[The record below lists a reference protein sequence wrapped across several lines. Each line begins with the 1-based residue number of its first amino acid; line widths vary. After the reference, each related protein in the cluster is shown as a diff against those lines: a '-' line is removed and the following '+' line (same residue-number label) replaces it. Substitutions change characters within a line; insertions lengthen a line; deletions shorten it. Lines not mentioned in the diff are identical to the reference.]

1 GAEGIEFQQVT
12 LTPNGIRQIAAG
24 TMGEKS
30 DDTLALGG
38 KRDMAVVYEDGV
50 GGAED
55 LLRKDE
61 GAGRSGKPGFGAE
74 RMEKLEA
81 DGFAAL
87 PLGGIDVEVRSDDG
101 MDEAVSVDDPERKDG
116 ELGVRADQV
125 FAKQRSE
132 PRHHL
137 QRVLRGFA
145 GKGRLR
151 RIVVREFAGEFNIH
165 ITEADVSAAQEQS
178 VDFVA
183 GTAAKPRLGAK
194 VFFIVP
200 LVRGGVGRFFVVH
213 MGAERRRLEFGE

>member
-1 GAEGIEFQQVT
+1 
-12 LTPNGIRQIAAG
+12 
-24 TMGEKS
+24 MGEKS

-38 KRDMAVVYEDGV
+38 KRDVAVIYEDGV

-61 GAGRSGKPGFGAE
+61 GAGRSGEPGFGAE
-74 RMEKLEA
+74 RMEKLKA

-125 FAKQRSE
+125 FTKQRSE

-178 VDFVA
+178 LDFVA
-183 GTAAKPRLGAK
+183 RTSAKPSLG
-194 VFFIVP
+194 VFPCIKIFLQI
-200 LVRGGVGRFFVVH
+200 VRGGVRLFAVGLIGEAECRRIEFRKHAKLMPGEDRRTIIVH
-213 MGAERRRLEFGE
+213 VG